1 MKMQIFAT
9 GTTITTGAASAS
21 ATIPNTSN
29 GTLPKYVRVAATAA
43 AYVKIG
49 PGTPTAA
56 AGDALVQPGD
66 SLILAVAGATKIAAI
81 QVTAAG
87 IVQISPLED
96 N

>member
-1 MKMQIFAT
+1 
-9 GTTITTGAASAS
+9 
-21 ATIPNTSN
+21 
-29 GTLPKYVRVAATAA
+29 
-43 AYVKIG
+43 
-49 PGTPTAA
+49 
-56 AGDALVQPGD
+56 VQPGD